1 MQQSGNKTDFSNQNV
16 SMIHLSWLAGS
27 ISYISV
33 YFIII
38 NVFMYNTDRNNEDF
52 RKQSMEKSAQEIAC
66 GGIQR
71 FTTEPSS
78 LWFYQQE

>member
-1 MQQSGNKTDFSNQNV
+1 
-16 SMIHLSWLAGS
+16 
-27 ISYISV
+27 
-33 YFIII
+33 
-38 NVFMYNTDRNNEDF
+38 MYNTDRNNEDF

-71 FTTEPSS
+71 FTKEPSS

>member
-1 MQQSGNKTDFSNQNV
+1 
-16 SMIHLSWLAGS
+16 MIHLSWLAGS

-66 GGIQR
+66 GGI
-71 FTTEPSS
+71 
-78 LWFYQQE
+78 